1 MEGCFY
7 LIRLVDSNGKAVGE
21 IFPAGRA
28 DYDRW
33 LNHFRST
40 FGPGAVDSKAFGTF
54 IRGRV
59 QVR

>member
-7 LIRLVDSNGKAVGE
+7 LIRLVDSKGKVIGE
-21 IFPAGRA
+21 IFPDGRA

-40 FGPGAVDSKAFGTF
+40 FGPETVDSKAFGTF
-54 IRGRV
+54 IRGRCI
-59 QVR
+59 VR